1 MPGQKFSACTCPGSD
16 HPGPNVGV
24 GRGVPEIDIFET
36 QIDTSRFQAQASQ
49 SFQTA
54 PYNYQYE
61 FVNTSNVSPIFDA
74 SITHFNTYKG
84 GVYQQA
90 VSAVTD
96 IDNTKYNG
104 QGYGTYG
111 FEWWSNPNKRS
122 EGSITWVANGQKAW
136 QMTAA
141 TIGPDSTSQISGRLV
156 PEEPMVS
163 NWVSASVVV
172 ERLSDTHVGIVRY
185 LQLGYG
191 T

>member
-16 HPGPNVGV
+16 HPGPSVNV

-36 QIDTSRFQAQASQ
+36 QIDTSRFQAQVSQ

-61 FVNTSNVSPIFDA
+61 FVNTSDVSPIYNA

-96 IDNTKYNG
+96 IDNSKYNG
-104 QGYGTYG
+104 QGYAAYG
-111 FEWWSNPNKRS
+111 FEWFSNPNKRS
-122 EGSITWVANGQKAW
+122 DGFITWVANGQEAW
-136 QMTAA
+136 TMTAA
-141 TIGPDSTSQISGRLV
+141 TIGPDSTSQISARVV

-163 NWVSASVVV
+163 NWASSCHWMS
-172 ERLSDTHVGIVRY
+172 R
-185 LQLGYG
+185 
-191 T
+191 